1 MGAPLVSVAVVART
15 VAQLWNKPL
24 LGVNHCIGHIEMG
37 RLITGATN
45 PTVLYVSGGNTQVFR
60 ILHRSFFFFFPL
72 RFLGIFNNWNKTDLK
87 PQLLEEPSV
96 LAGFVSVLKLDLDLL
111 LGHTFK
117 SRYLKT
123 FSLATVFFRGDTY
136 RVPCGLEVIYFKLQT
151 FTKDLLSDLLAV
163 FFLPMVAFT
172 LYLASKVARS

>member
-96 LAGFVSVLKLDLDLL
+96 LAGFVSVLRLDLDLL

-123 FSLATVFFRGDTY
+123 FSLATVFSEGIPTEY
-136 RVPCGLEVIYFKLQT
+136 LVGLKWYTSSYKLSQKT
-151 FTKDLLSDLLAV
+151 CSLTSWQFSSC
-163 FFLPMVAFT
+163 PW
-172 LYLASKVARS
+172 

>member
-37 RLITGATN
+37 RLITGAAN

-60 ILHRSFFFFFPL
+60 ILHHFFFSPL

-96 LAGFVSVLKLDLDLL
+96 LAGFVSFLKLDLDLL
-111 LGHTFK
+111 LGCTFK
-117 SRYLKT
+117 SRVSED
-123 FSLATVFFRGDTY
+123 SLLGHSFFQGDTY
-136 RVPCGLEVIYFKLQT
+136 RVPCGLEVVYFKLQT
-151 FTKDLLSDLLAV
+151 FTEDLLSDLAV